1 MDSNTAC
8 DWYTGR
14 SCVGCYIW
22 FSKEGPGRA
31 AAHPVRSSLIPKV
44 TTHQRPMYQLHI
56 IRRDTLKGV
65 NWIIYDPQLVSV
77 YNVLSAV

>member
-56 IRRDTLKGV
+56 IRRGTIITCAERPLTHTLRSRCLTP
-65 NWIIYDPQLVSV
+65 D
-77 YNVLSAV
+77 